1 MKRLLLTTLA
11 LVPAVAFAAQSPS
24 VDGKWK
30 VSANIAGTASEL
42 NCTFTQKDAVL
53 TGTCVNDQAQLAIT
67 GKVDRKSVTWQ
78 FDTQW
83 EGQVLTVIYSG
94 TLDAN
99 KIAGGVDVQPLGVA
113 GEFTA
118 TKVN

>member
-1 MKRLLLTTLA
+1 VKRLLTALA
-11 LVPAVAFAAQSPS
+11 VVPAVALAAQAAS
-24 VDGKWK
+24 VGGKWK

-42 NCTFTQKDAVL
+42 NCSFTQKEAAV
-53 TGTCVNDQAQLAIT
+53 TGTCVNDQTQLAIT
-67 GKVDRKSVTWQ
+67 GKVDGKTVTWQ

-83 EGQVLTVIYSG
+83 EGQVLTVIYTG
-94 TLDAN
+94 TLDSD
-99 KIAGGVDVQPLGVA
+99 KIVGGVDVQPLGVT